1 MATSD
6 PDKRREPTKD
16 PGIKDI
22 ATALG
27 VSIGTVDRALHE
39 RPGINP
45 ETRAR
50 VLKMAQNLGYRPNVA
65 ARHLKLRRKL
75 QISVNLPREIASFFD
90 ALREGVEE
98 AARPFQSTVEIQFRT
113 SPRLGERDVELLAEA
128 VESGANGIIVAP
140 GDPADFKPWIRKAAR
155 KNVPVVCVATD
166 APESERLTTISSD
179 PYVSGAMAAEL
190 LTRFSPGRGSALIV
204 TGSLSTVDHAEKVR
218 GFKEFLKSNSA
229 ATRVASVV
237 EARDDPEQALRLTT
251 ECLKNNPQIEAIYIS
266 TSNSIPVL
274 QAIQKE
280 GRAGQAAVITTD
292 LFPALI
298 PFIRSGRVLASIY
311 QRPRAQGRLAFQALY
326 EFLAEGTC
334 PPLRHRLS
342 PHIILASNLDLFLEM
357 LPGDFGE
364 VVTPQDQDRK
374 MHRNKLVVKH
384 T

>member
-45 ETRAR
+45 ETRVR
-50 VLKMAQNLGYRPNVA
+50 VLKMAQKLGYRPNVA

-75 QISVNLPREIASFFD
+75 QISVNLPQEIASFFD

-140 GDPADFKPWIRKAAR
+140 GDPADFKPWIHKAAR

-218 GFKEFLKSNSA
+218 GFREFLKSNSA
-229 ATRVASVV
+229 AMRVASVV
-237 EARDDPEQALRLTT
+237 EARDNPEQALRLTT
-251 ECLKNNPQIEAIYIS
+251 ECLKKNPQIQAIYVS
-266 TSNSIPVL
+266 TSNSIPVI
-274 QAIQKE
+274 QAIEKE

-298 PFIRSGRVLASIY
+298 PFIRSGKVLASIY

-357 LPGDFGE
+357 LPGDFEE
-364 VVTPQDQDRK
+364 VVTPQNQDRK

>member
-1 MATSD
+1 
-6 PDKRREPTKD
+6 
-16 PGIKDI
+16 
-22 ATALG
+22 
-27 VSIGTVDRALHE
+27 VDRALHE

-218 GFKEFLKSNSA
+218 GFKEFLRSNSA

-251 ECLKNNPQIEAIYIS
+251 ECLKKNPQIEAIYIS

>member
-1 MATSD
+1 MATND
-6 PDKRREPTKD
+6 PVKREPAKD

-22 ATALG
+22 AIALG

-50 VLKMAQNLGYRPNVA
+50 VLKMAQKLGYRPNVA

-90 ALREGVEE
+90 ALREGIEE
-98 AARPFQSTVEIQFRT
+98 AARPFQSTVELQFRT

-140 GDPADFKPWIRKAAR
+140 GHAGDFKPWIRKAAR
-155 KNVPVVCVATD
+155 RNVPVVCVATD
-166 APESERLTTISSD
+166 APGSERLTTISSD
-179 PYVSGAMAAEL
+179 PFVSGAMAAEL
-190 LTRFSPGRGSALIV
+190 LTRFSPGEGSALIV
-204 TGSLSTVDHAEKVR
+204 TGSLSTVDHAEKIR

-229 ATRVASVV
+229 VTRVASVV
-237 EARDDPEQALRLTT
+237 EAHDDPEQALRLTA
-251 ECLKNNPQIEAIYIS
+251 EFLKKNPKIQAIYVS
-266 TSNSIPVL
+266 TANSIPVI
-274 QAIQKE
+274 QAIEKE
-280 GRAGQAAVITTD
+280 GRAGQVAVITTD

-298 PFIRSGRVLASIY
+298 PFIRSGKVLASIY

-334 PPLRHRLS
+334 PPLRHRLP

-357 LPGDFGE
+357 LPGDLGE
-364 VVTPQDQDRK
+364 VVTPQDE
-374 MHRNKLVVKH
+374 HRQMGSKRRMDG
-384 T
+384 